1 MRAHR
6 NVRPSCVTIGY
17 RPKFSRP
24 SAFPRA
30 KKLVTSLVCIA
41 IGAASVGA
49 AVDVFTRESALALPA
64 PQVNSAPLAAAAD
77 IAADIADVSRSQA
90 RATCSDFA
98 FSFLN
103 AAVCAK
109 PRVKHTATTKRHRV
123 ATYVFGRSEES
134 P

>member
-30 KKLVTSLVCIA
+30 RKLVTSIVCIA
-41 IGAASVGA
+41 IGAVSVAA
-49 AVDVFTRESALALPA
+49 AVDVLTRESAQALPA
-64 PQVNSAPLAAAAD
+64 SLADPAPLFAPAS
-77 IAADIADVSRSQA
+77 IADVSRPEA

-103 AAVCAK
+103 PTACAK
-109 PRVKHTATTKRHRV
+109 RHVRHTAALKNHRV
-123 ATYVFGRSEES
+123 ATYIFGRGDAS

>member
-30 KKLVTSLVCIA
+30 RKLVTSLVCIA

-64 PQVNSAPLAAAAD
+64 PQVNSAPLAAAT
-77 IAADIADVSRSQA
+77 DIADVSRSQA
-90 RATCSDFA
+90 RATCGDFA

-103 AAVCAK
+103 ATACAK

-123 ATYVFGRSEES
+123 ATYVFGRNEES